1 MRHLPQYLISAFTY
15 LLYSSHQTSNWDKYV
30 ERTSVPKDFSKSD
43 HDKIEDLIEE
53 VHLLENKFLVLERKL
68 GTEDPEI
75 ENDVISDPQL
85 PQGGVEEVKFPEKI
99 ETIEKKDAAENL
111 EKKVRPDYLPVSKC
125 PELTEAVDAV
135 YTWVNGSDPE
145 FVNSLKETDL
155 GMKTH
160 KDDTHNQRF
169 AGKLFIEIYSMTHTA

>member
-1 MRHLPQYLISAFTY
+1 M
-15 LLYSSHQTSNWDKYV
+15 
-30 ERTSVPKDFSKSD
+30 
-43 HDKIEDLIEE
+43 
-53 VHLLENKFLVLERKL
+53 

-85 PQGGVEEVKFPEKI
+85 PQGGVEEVKSPEKI

-125 PELTEAVDAV
+125 PEVTEAVDAV

-169 AGKLFIEIYSMTHTA
+169 AGKLFIDIYYMNHIT